1 MLLDV
6 DRVSKRFGGVRALEE
21 VSLTLPESGVFGLIG
36 PNGAGKT
43 TLLNILSGTYP
54 ATSGSIRFL
63 GRDFSRTGAH
73 RIAQAGIARTYQNI
87 RLFTANTVLENVI
100 VAQNSRAPLYG
111 LQSVFWPGG
120 KAERALA
127 GETKRLLELM
137 DLWDKRDYLGGALSY
152 GEQRRLEI
160 ARACA
165 LRPRLLLL
173 DEPSAGMNA
182 AETDALWSRIDELR
196 QRGPCILLVEHDM
209 DLVMR
214 RCQHV
219 FVLNFG
225 EMIAEGSPDVIRKD
239 RSVIEAYLG
248 EEED

>member
-1 MLLDV
+1 MLEV
-6 DRVSKRFGGVRALEE
+6 DRVSMRFGGVRALEK
-21 VSLTLPESGVFGLIG
+21 VSLVLPNSGVFGLIG

-43 TLLNILSGTYP
+43 TLLNILSGSYH
-54 ATSGSIRFL
+54 ATSGSVRFL
-63 GRDFSRTGAH
+63 GREISRTGAH

-100 VAQNSRAPLYG
+100 VAQNSRAPLHG
-111 LQSVFWPGG
+111 LRSVIWPGG
-120 KAERALA
+120 AAERVLA
-127 GETKRLLELM
+127 EEAKGLLELM
-137 DLWDKRDYLGGALSY
+137 DLWHKRDLPSGALSY

-173 DEPSAGMNA
+173 DEPSAGMNS
-182 AETDALWSRIDELR
+182 AETDSLWRRIDELR
-196 QRGPCILLVEHDM
+196 QYGLCVLLVEHDM
-209 DLVMR
+209 ELVMR
-214 RCQHV
+214 HCEHV

-225 EMIAEGSPDVIRKD
+225 EMIAEGSPAVIQRD

>member
-1 MLLDV
+1 M
-6 DRVSKRFGGVRALEE
+6 RFGGVRALEE
-21 VSLTLPESGVFGLIG
+21 VSLVLPSSGVFGLIG

-43 TLLNILSGTYP
+43 TLLNILSGSYQ
-54 ATSGSIRFL
+54 ATSGSVRFL
-63 GRDFSRTGAH
+63 GRDISRAQAH

-100 VAQNSRAPLYG
+100 VAQNSRAPLHG
-111 LQSVFWPGG
+111 LRSMFWPGG
-120 KAERALA
+120 EAERVLA
-127 GETKRLLELM
+127 EEAKGLLKLM
-137 DLWDKRDYLGGALSY
+137 DIWDKRDSPSGALSY

-182 AETDALWSRIDELR
+182 AETDSLWHRIEELR
-196 QRGPCILLVEHDM
+196 QNGLCLLLVEHDM
-209 DLVMR
+209 ELVMR
-214 RCQHV
+214 RCEHV

-225 EMIAEGSPDVIRKD
+225 ELIAEGSPAVIQRD
-239 RSVIEAYLG
+239 SSVIEAYLG

>member
-1 MLLDV
+1 MLEV
-6 DRVSKRFGGVRALEE
+6 NRVSKRFGGVRALED
-21 VSLTLPESGVFGLIG
+21 VSLALPSSGVFGLIG

-43 TLLNILSGTYP
+43 TLLNILSGSYQ

-63 GRDFSRTGAH
+63 GHDVTRARAH

-100 VAQNSRAPLYG
+100 VAQNSRAPLHG
-111 LQSVFWPGG
+111 LRSVFWPGG
-120 KAERALA
+120 SVERTLA
-127 GETKRLLELM
+127 GEAKGLLELM
-137 DLWDKRDYLGGALSY
+137 DLWDKRDFPSGALSY
-152 GEQRRLEI
+152 GEQRRLEV

-165 LRPRLLLL
+165 LKPRLLLL

-182 AETDALWSRIDELR
+182 AETDSLWRRIDELR
-196 QRGPCILLVEHDM
+196 HGGLCILLVEHDM
-209 DLVMR
+209 ELVMR
-214 RCQHV
+214 SCEHV

-225 EMIAEGSPDVIRKD
+225 EMIAEGSPAAIQKD